1 MRLEGKVA
9 VVTGGGSG
17 IGRATAQLMA
27 QEGAR
32 VMVADLDAE
41 AGRETARQI
50 KASGGKAMAVETDI
64 TRADQVEALVGK
76 TVAGFGA
83 LDILHNNAGISG
95 GRQFVADTSEE
106 YWERVIRVNL
116 TGVFLGSK
124 YAVRQMLKQ
133 GGGAII
139 NTASAFGLVGLP
151 GNAAYSAAKGGV
163 IQLTRSMALEYAPNN
178 IRVNCVCAGWVDTP
192 FNQDMDEKLVR
203 WSLRE
208 TPLGRWGQPEEI
220 ARAVLYLASEEASF
234 VTGAVLAVDGGW
246 TAK

>member
-1 MRLEGKVA
+1 MKLEGKIA
-9 VVTGGGSG
+9 VITGGGSG
-17 IGRATAQLMA
+17 IGQATALLLA

-32 VMVADLDAE
+32 VVIADLDFGA
-41 AGRETARQI
+41 AQNTAQQI
-50 KASGGKAMAVETDI
+50 KAGGREALAFETDV
-64 TRADQVEALVGK
+64 TRADQLEALVQK
-76 TVAGFGA
+76 TVAEFGA
-83 LDILHNNAGISG
+83 LDIMHNNAGISG
-95 GRQFVADTSEE
+95 GRRFVADTSED
-106 YWERVIRVNL
+106 YWEKVIRVNL

-133 GGGAII
+133 GSGVII
-139 NTASAFGLVGLP
+139 NTASTFGLVGLP

-178 IRVNCVCAGWVDTP
+178 IRVNCICAGWIATP

-208 TPLGRWGQPEEI
+208 TPLGRWGKPEEI
-220 ARAVLYLASEEASF
+220 ARAVLYLASEDSSF
-234 VTGAVLAVDGGW
+234 LTGTILAIDGGW